1 MKKILFPFFAGIFL
15 GSIIMCVILMGSYI
29 QVDFTKSYGIA
40 ELVYYY
46 TQPIGTLG
54 TFIAIIVAIFG
65 VEIKNLFFSPKC
77 VVSIYEDG
85 FSECLGQTI
94 SSTSPKSQYYHCTMI
109 LKNTGSKELIDLQL
123 VVKDVYFI
131 GGNKKQKK
139 ISKVSE
145 SILYWNN
152 KPEMRKINLREKET
166 KEIII
171 SRIYPEAIEGTPDN
185 RKQSPLRFSL
195 TGINLDSSYSKNGTW
210 KVLYSIQTPHK
221 IIKNILVE
229 FSWTG
234 KWCDRMTEMASE
246 TDVKILKEETL

>member
-1 MKKILFPFFAGIFL
+1 MKKILFSFFAGIFV
-15 GSIIMCVILMGSYI
+15 GAIIICIILMESYI
-29 QVDFTKSYGIA
+29 QVDISKSYGIA

-77 VVSIYEDG
+77 DVSIYEDG
-85 FSECLGQTI
+85 FSEYLGQTI
-94 SSTSPKSQYYHCTMI
+94 SSTSSKSQCYHCTMI

-131 GGNKKQKK
+131 GNNKKQKK

-152 KPEMRKINLREKET
+152 KLEMRKINLREQGNK
-166 KEIII
+166 
-171 SRIYPEAIEGTPDN
+171 RNHY
-185 RKQSPLRFSL
+185 
-195 TGINLDSSYSKNGTW
+195 
-210 KVLYSIQTPHK
+210 
-221 IIKNILVE
+221 IKNLP
-229 FSWTG
+229 
-234 KWCDRMTEMASE
+234 
-246 TDVKILKEETL
+246 